1 VSSTARYIT
10 IVANATWDSR
20 FANGLPGLSTAFA
33 DRSPIIVITSS
44 PPLRD
49 AESNCLQGFLDQ
61 ALVAN
66 PITKFSHRITVAEEI
81 PRLVSHAYRLA
92 ISGPSG
98 KQIKSLANI
107 LPLVQ
112 SVLITSRSC
121 AAGFSNR
128 YSFSTGGAGPDC
140 LGFDSITAAISSW
153 PSCERYSR
161 GSFTLAGS

>member
-1 VSSTARYIT
+1 VGKFDFSIYISES
-10 IVANATWDSR
+10 VANVTRKFR

-33 DRSPIIVITSS
+33 DRSPVFVVTSS

-92 ISGPSG
+92 ISGPPG
-98 KQIKSLANI
+98 KDIEAMC
-107 LPLVQ
+107 
-112 SVLITSRSC
+112 TS
-121 AAGFSNR
+121 FLDTN
-128 YSFSTGGAGPDC
+128 
-140 LGFDSITAAISSW
+140 
-153 PSCERYSR
+153 
-161 GSFTLAGS
+161 